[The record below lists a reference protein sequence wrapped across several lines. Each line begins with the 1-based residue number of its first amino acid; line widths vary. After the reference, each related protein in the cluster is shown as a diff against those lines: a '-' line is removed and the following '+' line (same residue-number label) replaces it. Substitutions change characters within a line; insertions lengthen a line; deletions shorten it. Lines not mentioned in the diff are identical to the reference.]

1 MTKKCQKWL
10 KETDRLIA
18 NSLLRASQENNTKS
32 MNKRL
37 KSRKYKFHRQKAKFR
52 N

>member
-10 KETDRLIA
+10 KETDSLI
-18 NSLLRASQENNTKS
+18 LRASQENNTKS